1 MAKALTRE
9 DLLYILQS
17 VFKISEDEDNALKM
31 IESGLYV
38 KDFHIDLENH
48 TSNENIHVDANIKD
62 ILNRF
67 SISEETGLLL
77 YNGSPITITQSAEEH
92 INNEAIH
99 VTNEDKERWNSTL
112 QDSKDFTVQKIDEL
126 TIYDVKIVNKLPE
139 LIETSE
145 GTSFPLSTT
154 LYLLIDDPE
163 CPEECTYIMYMYLQD
178 KWVKLGITNH
188 TLSKFALKTEVE
200 ESINNSHIHSNK
212 NIIDNLSESE
222 NGELLYNGRD
232 IREMSISDKNDNA
245 VQIINNQLYVRD
257 FNKEVQSMST
267 GGFIKYNLYNDEIND
282 SGIYELKDSIDN
294 YSLILVE
301 YYYKPNNEDENP
313 GCAKT
318 AVIDTD
324 ILNYL
329 YSKNVD
335 YMLEYG
341 YGILMSNSKIRM
353 HDDKLFVDYYHNVSI
368 YRITGI
374 RRGDDNE

>member
-17 VFKISEDEDNALKM
+17 VFRISEDKDNALKV
-31 IESGLYV
+31 IENGLYV
-38 KDFHIDLENH
+38 KDVNKDLENH
-48 TSNENIHVDANIKD
+48 TNNENIHIDESIKN
-62 ILNRF
+62 ILNGF

-77 YNGSPITITQSAEEH
+77 YNDSPITITQSTEEH
-92 INNEAIH
+92 INSETIH

-112 QDSKDFTVQKIDEL
+112 QDSKDFTIQKIDEL
-126 TIYDVKIVNKLPE
+126 EIYDVKIVNKLPE
-139 LIETSE
+139 LTENY
-145 GTSFPLSTT
+145 PLPTT
-154 LYLLIDDPE
+154 LYLLVNDED
-163 CPEECTYIMYMYLQD
+163 CPEECSYIMYMYLQD
-178 KWVKLGITNH
+178 KWAKLGITKQ
-188 TLSKFALKTEVE
+188 TLDKFVLKTEAE
-200 ESINNSHIHSNK
+200 EAIKNSHIHNNK
-212 NIIDNLSESE
+212 DIIDKFSESE
-222 NGELLYNGRD
+222 KGNLLYNGYG
-232 IREMSISDKNDNA
+232 IHENSVSDKDDNA
-245 VQIINNQLYVRD
+245 IQVINNKLYVRSFD
-257 FNKEVQSMST
+257 KEIQSMST

-282 SGIYELKDSIDN
+282 SGMYELKDSIDN

-318 AVIDTD
+318 AIIDTD

-353 HDDKLFVDYYHNVSI
+353 HDDKLFVDYYHNVNI